1 MVVHLLLYR
10 HYFARFYQN
19 VSMDVPAWIAR
30 IVNYKD
36 PWQHPVES
44 DHVRGLC
51 VFSGTFLNQIM

>member
-1 MVVHLLLYR
+1 MVVHLLLRR

-19 VSMDVPAWIAR
+19 VSIDVPAWIAR
-30 IVNYKD
+30 IVDYKD

-44 DHVRGLC
+44 DHVMGLC